1 MEQAIIITMVDHE
14 NFSNRFDC
22 RVLAGMVFQQLRGEN
37 NLKFGPTGNRKK
49 PKICTKTYIYIYI
62 YIYFDFPVTK
72 NKKTKKK
79 LLWYYIRRVMLCMIM
94 ETIC

>member
-14 NFSNRFDC
+14 NFSNWFDC

-62 YIYFDFPVTK
+62 SIFQLLRIRK
-72 NKKTKKK
+72 QKKSCYGIT
-79 LLWYYIRRVMLCMIM
+79 YVGSC
-94 ETIC
+94 CA

>member
-49 PKICTKTYIYIYI
+49 PKICTKILYRFSSYLE
-62 YIYFDFPVTK
+62 K
-72 NKKTKKK
+72 ENKKE
-79 LLWYYIRRVMLCMIM
+79 LP
-94 ETIC
+94 

>member
-14 NFSNRFDC
+14 NFSNWFDC

-62 YIYFDFPVTK
+62 YFDFPVTK

>member
-14 NFSNRFDC
+14 NFSNWFDC

-62 YIYFDFPVTK
+62 YISIFQLLRIRK
-72 NKKTKKK
+72 QKKSCYGIT
-79 LLWYYIRRVMLCMIM
+79 YVGSC
-94 ETIC
+94 CA